1 MFRVREF
8 QAFCLGVVF
17 IVVVTKFSLNSI
29 VENLT
34 NLQYLKILKQVEEVR
49 GQPYWNI
56 FLVEQDII
64 WQGSIYKEATI
75 PVEGKINWGAS
86 IDQNNPRWHY
96 LHGHLQLLQ
105 GNLQLAKLEFEDYLA
120 STHQRFIE
128 GYFFLGLVQLAIGE
142 RNQAIDTWQKAPDIS
157 DFFLLYGTSEL
168 YDYEN
173 YLVAVKYLEI
183 SVELEPSLCE
193 PPYHLGLAFAQ
204 LNKPEQALQIWSR
217 ENVNL
222 VCEDNYFLGEIHY
235 QRAKLLAAM
244 GRLDK
249 AIEAARQ
256 AVNADPTNLKY
267 LVQLGNLLVSGEQD
281 LDEAYEY
288 FNSILSIDDQEMWGY
303 IGLCNIERIRNNN
316 LNALQW
322 CKQSVFLYPENAYSN
337 FYLGLVYLEMQD
349 YHEAINW
356 LQRAVANERNSANIW
371 LRLGQTYQQIGDK
384 EQALDA
390 YQKALQI
397 DPKNTSVQNHIDNLD
412 P

>member
-1 MFRVREF
+1 M
-8 QAFCLGVVF
+8 
-17 IVVVTKFSLNSI
+17 
-29 VENLT
+29 
-34 NLQYLKILKQVEEVR
+34 
-49 GQPYWNI
+49 QPYWNI

-303 IGLCNIERIRNNN
+303 KIL
-316 LNALQW
+316 
-322 CKQSVFLYPENAYSN
+322 
-337 FYLGLVYLEMQD
+337 
-349 YHEAINW
+349 
-356 LQRAVANERNSANIW
+356 
-371 LRLGQTYQQIGDK
+371 
-384 EQALDA
+384 
-390 YQKALQI
+390 
-397 DPKNTSVQNHIDNLD
+397 
-412 P
+412 